1 MILKPITQKKARWTV
16 AGCAIALAA
25 VMFTP
30 AAFAHGEKSQQAFLR
45 MRTIHWFDLKWS
57 KDKISVNEEMEV
69 TGKFHVFSNWP
80 ETVRKPNT
88 AFLNI
93 GIPGPVMIR
102 AESYIGDQ
110 LVPRSVGLELGKTYD
125 FKVVLKA
132 RRPGDWHVHTMMN
145 VEGGG
150 PIIGPGKWVSIEG
163 SMSNFKNEVTT
174 LTGKV
179 IDMEHNGTQTAV
191 FWHFIQYAIGVAWMW
206 WWIRR
211 PTFIPRFLKLQ
222 SGNEAGLVTEED
234 RKATLGFVIGTVALT
249 AFGYFKGNSDF
260 PVTIPLQAGLIG
272 VMTPTEM
279 ASGVNVHLIRASYRV
294 PGREVVMQFHVTN
307 NTESPIQVAEMETG
321 GIRFLNA
328 DVKQD
333 ETGYPQNLL
342 AESGLTVDDNT
353 AIAPG
358 ETKQIEV
365 RAQDA
370 AWETERLS
378 DLIYDP
384 DSRFGALLMFK
395 AGNGEVIVE
404 IGGPMIPSFS

>member
-1 MILKPITQKKARWTV
+1 MILKPITSKKARWTV
-16 AGCAIALAA
+16 AGCAVALAA
-25 VMFTP
+25 VMFAP
-30 AAFAHGEKSQQAFLR
+30 VAGAHGEKSQQAFLR

-57 KDKISVNEEMEV
+57 KEKLAVNEEMEV
-69 TGKFHVFSNWP
+69 TGKLHTFSNWP
-80 ETVRKPNT
+80 ETVRKPDT

-93 GIPGPVMIR
+93 GIPGPVFIR

-110 LVPRSVGLELGKTYD
+110 LVPRSVSLELGKTYD
-125 FKVVLKA
+125 FKVVLRA

-150 PIIGPGKWVSIEG
+150 PVIGPGKWVSIEG
-163 SMSNFKNEVTT
+163 SMAQFKNEVTT

-179 IDMEHNGTQTAV
+179 IDIEKFGADRAY
-191 FWHFIQYAIGVAWMW
+191 FWHAIQYLIGLAWMW
-206 WWIRR
+206 WWVRR
-211 PTFIPRFLKLQ
+211 PCFIPRFIKMQ

-234 RKATLGFVIGTVALT
+234 RKATIGFIVGTVVFT

-260 PVTIPLQAGLIG
+260 PVTIPLQAGIIG

-279 ASGVNVHLIRASYRV
+279 PGGVNVHLIRASYRV
-294 PGREVVMQFHVTN
+294 PGREVVMSYHVTN

-333 ETGYPQNLL
+333 DTGYPQNLL
-342 AESGLTVDDNT
+342 AESGLTVDDAT
-353 AIAPG
+353 PIAPG
-358 ETKQIEV
+358 ETKQIEI

-384 DSRFGALLMFK
+384 DSRFGALLFFK
-395 AGNGEVIVE
+395 NASGEIVVE
-404 IGGPMIPSFS
+404 VGGPMIPSFT